1 MFKAING
8 YALSLQP
15 TLELERLDFNL
26 DNSLL
31 KDEKIR
37 AAIALVI
44 DKKHICQSLLN
55 GAVLQTANYI
65 APYSALYNAEIDD
78 KRDVPAAKALLSG
91 AAWVPGADGIM
102 TKAGVRLSFGLSVS
116 DDDVNRMVI
125 AENIVASL
133 REIGVEATIVKIPAK
148 NFTNLMTT
156 GNFQAALYTFMMYPD
171 FSGNLL
177 WSSQQIPAAT
187 NGYSGKNFSRL
198 KDLRI
203 DKLFSEISGP
213 RIAGSEKPNVL
224 LIQKYLSVAMP
235 GVPLF
240 YYQAA
245 NVVRNDLKNFKPGTV
260 FASEYRNAYLWEW

>member
-1 MFKAING
+1 
-8 YALSLQP
+8 
-15 TLELERLDFNL
+15 
-26 DNSLL
+26 
-31 KDEKIR
+31 
-37 AAIALVI
+37 
-44 DKKHICQSLLN
+44 
-55 GAVLQTANYI
+55 
-65 APYSALYNAEIDD
+65 
-78 KRDVPAAKALLSG
+78 
-91 AAWVPGADGIM
+91 
-102 TKAGVRLSFGLSVS
+102 
-116 DDDVNRMVI
+116 
-125 AENIVASL
+125 
-133 REIGVEATIVKIPAK
+133 
-148 NFTNLMTT
+148 MTT

-177 WSSQQIPAAT
+177 WSSQQIPADT

-245 NVVRNDLKNFKPGTV
+245 YVVRNDLKNFKPGTV